1 MSFKINDRICLFD
14 LVGTVLSAPIP
25 ADHMTTL
32 SGRRVRTADKILV
45 LFDGASEPTWT
56 DPSCYIIAE

>member
-1 MSFKINDRICLFD
+1 
-14 LVGTVLSAPIP
+14 LSEPVA

-32 SGRRVRTADKILV
+32 SGRRVRTSDKILV

-56 DPSCYIIAE
+56 DPSVYIIAD

>member
-14 LVGTVLSAPIP
+14 LVGTVLSEPQA

-32 SGRRVRTADKILV
+32 SGHRVRTSDKILV
-45 LFDGASEPTWT
+45 LFDEASEPVWT
-56 DPSCYIIAE
+56 DPSCYIIAD